1 MPAGRKRRPAATM
14 KIMDIGVFV
23 AAEPHERG
31 PAEDLAEFIDL
42 AQAVEELG
50 YRSLWTASRHFSQ
63 GYAAIPSPLVLFAA
77 VAERT
82 NTLEFGP
89 SVVTLP
95 LENIHRLAEDFAV
108 LDAISGGR
116 ARLGVGSGDDPPA
129 FEAMGVSFDERAG
142 LLSTHLPGFLD
153 ILQGGDAGAGLT
165 LYPPVQNA
173 LDKVALGAQ
182 SARGAAWAASM
193 GIGLLQGRSEPNSWD
208 PTVSQVRAA
217 EAYRAV
223 HPSGRVITARNA
235 WVGTVDDPQLLD
247 GIRRHDEFLKSR
259 GRAGMPKDL
268 KEAIRKMNIQAGT
281 PEGLAKELPA
291 SVASI
296 APDELVITPDAGGLE
311 ASDRLK
317 RLTAL
322 AEAFG
327 LGKA

>member
-1 MPAGRKRRPAATM
+1 
-14 KIMDIGVFV
+14 MDIGVFV

-31 PAEDLAEFIDL
+31 PAEDLQEFVDL

-50 YRSLWTASRHFSQ
+50 YKSLWTASRHFSP
-63 GYAAIPSPLVLFAA
+63 GYAAIPSPLVVFAA

-82 NTLEFGP
+82 STLVFGP

-95 LENIHRLAEDFAV
+95 LENPYRVAEDFAV
-108 LDAISGGR
+108 LDALSGGR

-129 FEAMGVSFDERAG
+129 FEAMGVPFDERAG
-142 LLSTHLPGFLD
+142 LLSSQLPLLLE
-153 ILQGGDAGAGLT
+153 ILQGGDAGAGMT
-165 LYPPVQNA
+165 LYPAVADA

-208 PTVSQVRAA
+208 PTMSQGRAA

-223 HPSGRVITARNA
+223 HPGGRVVTARNA
-235 WVGTVDDPQLLD
+235 WVGNLQDPELLD
-247 GIRRHDEFLKSR
+247 GIRRYDEFMKSR
-259 GRAGMPKDL
+259 GRPGMPEDTD
-268 KEAIRKMNIQAGT
+268 EAIRKMNISAG
-281 PEGLAKELPA
+281 PADRLARELAA

-296 APDELVITPDAGGLE
+296 APDELVVTVDPGGLE

-327 LGKA
+327 LRRS

>member
-1 MPAGRKRRPAATM
+1 
-14 KIMDIGVFV
+14 MDIGVFV

-31 PAEDLAEFIDL
+31 PAEDLLEFVDL

-82 NTLEFGP
+82 RTLEFGP

-95 LENIHRLAEDFAV
+95 LENLHRLAEDFAV

-129 FEAMGVSFDERAG
+129 FEAMGVPFDERAG
-142 LLSTHLPGFLD
+142 IMSKQLPVLLD
-153 ILQGGDAGAGLT
+153 MLQDGEVRAGLK
-165 LYPPVQNA
+165 LYPPIENA

-182 SARGAAWAASM
+182 SARGAAWAASL
-193 GIGLLQGRSEPNSWD
+193 GIGLLQGRSEPNSWE
-208 PTVSQVRAA
+208 PTVSQTRAA
-217 EAYRAV
+217 KAYRAV
-223 HPSGRVITARNA
+223 HPNGRIVTARNA
-235 WVGTVDDPQLLD
+235 WVGSLDDPEILD
-247 GIRRHDEFLKSR
+247 GVRRHREFQKSR
-259 GRAGMPKDL
+259 GRAGVPEDDQ
-268 KEAIRKMNIQAGT
+268 EAIRKLNIQAGM
-281 PEGLAKELPA
+281 PEVLAAELRARAAP
-291 SVASI
+291 I
-296 APDELVITPDAGGLE
+296 APDELVITPDPGGLE

-327 LGKA
+327 LERR